1 MAFWMFATCC
11 CCGAVLVT
19 SGCHYAGGG
28 IFPAVMLGFVADRL
42 DHGGETTSAVESH
55 REGCIRFILL
65 ITFDCALVLM
75 PGTVRL

>member
-1 MAFWMFATCC
+1 
-11 CCGAVLVT
+11 
-19 SGCHYAGGG
+19 
-28 IFPAVMLGFVADRL
+28 MLGFVADRL